1 MVDPPLGRGAT
12 LLQQRWDGASPPP
25 APRNGAAAGGGST
38 PPEKTAAAATVG
50 WGVNPPYCVHDWL
63 QGIASIFSALRAEIG
78 MTGCWQGGSGY
89 WMPAATVQLLWD
101 SCRNSRTD
109 RAGIQGVLNLLSESQ
124 SPDVPR
130 GVKHESLKWFQKI
143 CARFFWHLYD
153 ELSQHAFVST
163 RVEDLMTAAKVQNK
177 KTYGHF
183 DDCLSRRMRIVS
195 SFKAFCFYAGNP
207 NKIHGVGGMKRQAG
221 WHNWIQWFWTSLHNW
236 FRNLLMPW
244 HNWNQTF
251 LVSLA
256 LQSDFL
262 NGLGMIEFG
271 HVQDIFA

>member
-1 MVDPPLGRGAT
+1 MFLSK
-12 LLQQRWDGASPPP
+12 L
-25 APRNGAAAGGGST
+25 RNGPQYAPSR
-38 PPEKTAAAATVG
+38 
-50 WGVNPPYCVHDWL
+50 VNPPYCVHDWL

-101 SCRNSRTD
+101 SCRNWRTD

-153 ELSQHAFVST
+153 KLSQHAFVST

-177 KTYGHF
+177 RCMATLMIVYHTEWELSL
-183 DDCLSRRMRIVS
+183 LSRLSAFMRETLTKYMGSRHEASGQV
-195 SFKAFCFYAGNP
+195 A
-207 NKIHGVGGMKRQAG
+207 
-221 WHNWIQWFWTSLHNW
+221 
-236 FRNLLMPW
+236 
-244 HNWNQTF
+244 
-251 LVSLA
+251 
-256 LQSDFL
+256 
-262 NGLGMIEFG
+262 
-271 HVQDIFA
+271 